1 MALKV
6 LAAALAFAGAA
17 ASAHAAAELKPW
29 SGTQPAAFELK
40 DLTGRSHR
48 LADYR
53 GKVVLINFWATWC
66 EPCRDEMPAIER
78 LKEKFAGRPFVVLAV
93 NVDEPEARIRKFLS
107 SLPLSFT
114 VLLDHER
121 KLARAW
127 NVRLLPASYVIA
139 PDGTIRFSALGEID
153 WSARDVAERIAG
165 LFPRR

>member
-1 MALKV
+1 V
-6 LAAALAFAGAA
+6 
-17 ASAHAAAELKPW
+17 AAAELKPW
-29 SGTQPAAFELK
+29 SGKQAATFELK
-40 DLTGRSHR
+40 DLAGRSHR

-78 LKEKFAGRPFVVLAV
+78 LKDRFAERPFEVLAI

-107 SLPLSFT
+107 SLPLSFP

-127 NVRLLPASYVIA
+127 NVRLLPSSYVIA
-139 PDGTIRFSALGEID
+139 PDGTIRFSALGELD
-153 WSARDVAERIAG
+153 WSTREVTERIAE
-165 LFPRR
+165 LFPGR